1 MLRILKILPGF
12 MEMKEVFIRETFVLE
27 NSENISDNE
36 ENENNDG
43 KIF

>member
-1 MLRILKILPGF
+1 

-27 NSENISDNE
+27 NSENFSDNE

-43 KIF
+43 KISKRNFRP

>member
-1 MLRILKILPGF
+1 
-12 MEMKEVFIRETFVLE
+12 MKEVFIRETFVLE

-43 KIF
+43 KNFKNEFQTMRIV